1 MDLLSDE
8 EIFAERETEYNSL
21 QSQYKLLVE
30 RNIELECL
38 VTTLTDKEHSLQQEV
53 RCIYRYNCIVHAMVF
68 YYEKY
73 CCSSNILHNN
83 L

>member
-30 RNIELECL
+30 KNIELECL

-53 RCIYRYNCIVHAMVF
+53 R
-68 YYEKY
+68 
-73 CCSSNILHNN
+73 
-83 L
+83 